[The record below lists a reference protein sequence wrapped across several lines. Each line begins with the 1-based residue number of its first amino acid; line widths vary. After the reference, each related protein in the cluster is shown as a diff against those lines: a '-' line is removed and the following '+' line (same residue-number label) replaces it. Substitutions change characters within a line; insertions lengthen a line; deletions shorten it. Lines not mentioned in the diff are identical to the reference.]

1 MATTNEQVTNDTIR
15 ETKAV
20 VNKATGIAE
29 RIIAEVTRE
38 ARARKVNAEVSKTT
52 ALKNNENKKT
62 GITIRF
68 DGDQAAPTLYLDS
81 AIDRIKRG
89 DSIKDIA
96 KEILDT
102 AIKVRD
108 NGQELAKLD
117 INAETA
123 KERVFLKVVN
133 KETNPEMLAKCP
145 HIDIGEDLMAV
156 PYWKVKAGN
165 GEVASFLVNREIMAN
180 SLQMTDSELLSIG
193 RANTVKSGFEIKGMS
208 ETLRE
213 MMGDDIPIELIA
225 DMTPPGPEMM
235 YVVSNPEKV
244 YGATALIDQSTML
257 GISEKIGESCYFVI
271 TSSVHEL
278 LIVPESLAPSPEE
291 IQGMI
296 KSVSESEVS
305 IQDWLS
311 DNAYRYDGNSMKLS
325 ICNTTQQLNEQK
337 ESAEKIGE
345 VLSNAHRVKI

>member
-1 MATTNEQVTNDTIR
+1 MTSTSEQVAQEMTR
-15 ETKAV
+15 ETRAV
-20 VNKATGIAE
+20 VNKAANIAE
-29 RIIAEVTRE
+29 RIVAEVARE
-38 ARARKVNAEVSKTT
+38 ARVRNVRAEVSKTT
-52 ALKNNENKKT
+52 ALKNNENKKM

-68 DGDQAAPTLYLDS
+68 DGDRAAPTLYMDS

-89 DSIKDIA
+89 DSIKDVA

-117 INAETA
+117 INPETA
-123 KERVFLKVVN
+123 QQKVFLKVVN
-133 KETNPEMLAKCP
+133 KETNSEMLAKCP

-165 GEVASFLVNREIMAN
+165 GEVASFLVNREIMTN

-193 RANTVKSGFEIKGMS
+193 RANTVESGFEIKGMS

-213 MMGDDIPIELIA
+213 MMGDDMPIELIA

-244 YGATALIDQSTML
+244 YGATALLDSQTMEN
-257 GISEKIGESCYFVI
+257 ISERIGEDNFYVLP
-271 TSSVHEL
+271 SSIHEI
-278 LIVPESLAPSPEE
+278 LIIPESLAPSPEE
-291 IQGMI
+291 L
-296 KSVSESEVS
+296 SEMVRTVNQKEVS
-305 IQDWLS
+305 VQDRLS

-325 ICNTTQQLNEQK
+325 ICNTMQQLKEQK

-345 VLSNAHRVKI
+345 VLSNAHRVKM